1 MGRLE
6 DYQVKRN
13 QLMVL
18 LRELLN
24 EGHDAID
31 HCEALERKL
40 KKYEQDNTK
49 LEIANAYDNGL
60 KAAWTLIR
68 DVFYMQ
74 SCKAFECFGEDNFEG
89 VIQMDAKEALQKYR
103 EYEYMQKQK
112 AESEPLKAGDEVI
125 NRDGYRCVILHVDS
139 DSEFVVYNTYYQSAY
154 MHSVFGEGLL
164 KKTGRTFPE
173 LAQALKAV
181 EETQHE

>member
-6 DYQVKRN
+6 EYQCKRN
-13 QLMVL
+13 QVRIL

-24 EGHDAID
+24 EGHDAIE
-31 HCEALERKL
+31 HYEALERKL
-40 KKYEQDNTK
+40 KKSEQDNTK
-49 LEIANAYDNGL
+49 SETNAYENGL
-60 KAAWTLIR
+60 KEAWTLIQ

-74 SCKAFECFGEDNFEG
+74 SCKAVECFGEDNFEG
-89 VIQMDAKEALQKYR
+89 VIQMDVKEALQKYR

-112 AESEPLKAGDEVI
+112 AESEQLKAGDEVI

-181 EETQHE
+181 EAASHE